1 MEAPPASVSL
11 RDEKWVCLGKQNG
24 LKTEKKTPQICD
36 ERLGCGAAFLSQV
49 CRLIYTNFTVNSSK
63 VVPCLAAFACLQ
75 SKGWSSYCVKAVL
88 SITISVN
95 DCKQSLK
102 REISGVFLCI
112 LQRGQICGLFL
123 VPDWAQEQV
132 RGVADM
138 TTSVSDGRADG
149 RILRAS
155 ATASS
160 NVNGVRSITYCYH
173 IKSFSWIT
181 NMHLIILDN
190 GNIRPWKHYFIMT
203 SSTFILKFSWHC
215 TKCWKNFVKH
225 ILIHHEGVNALEELQ
240 MRTWNDRA
248 TCIKG

>member
-112 LQRGQICGLFL
+112 LQRGQICGLF
-123 VPDWAQEQV
+123 QIE
-132 RGVADM
+132 
-138 TTSVSDGRADG
+138 
-149 RILRAS
+149 LRS
-155 ATASS
+155 
-160 NVNGVRSITYCYH
+160 RS
-173 IKSFSWIT
+173 
-181 NMHLIILDN
+181 
-190 GNIRPWKHYFIMT
+190 
-203 SSTFILKFSWHC
+203 
-215 TKCWKNFVKH
+215 
-225 ILIHHEGVNALEELQ
+225 EELQ
-240 MRTWNDRA
+240 IWRRRFQMAEQMVESWGPAQRRHPTSTACAPSLTA
-248 TCIKG
+248 TTSKAFHGLQICI